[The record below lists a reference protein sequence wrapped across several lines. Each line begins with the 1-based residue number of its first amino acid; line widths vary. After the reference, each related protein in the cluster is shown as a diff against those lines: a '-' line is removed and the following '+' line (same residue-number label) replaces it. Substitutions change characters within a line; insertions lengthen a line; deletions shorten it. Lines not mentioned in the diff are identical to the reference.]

1 MGYDLGSTLNEI
13 EYRNYLIENPINFNT
28 KSLCDSGY
36 DPNFLCPG
44 GSEEIPSGFYPDGIL
59 YKFLSTAEGNI
70 GMRWVTTYKGDTI
83 AHRCG
88 IDGWDFPGGV
98 HSPSIAK
105 AIGVSSQEFN
115 SWVTIDKNSKFSRSA
130 IGGEISEGAAWGW
143 ATSPLTESNPY
154 WKKLIPYYRDAMIW
168 AWRQPIIQA
177 VKEPAER
184 LARMHSINWWGYRNV
199 KLFHGGS
206 GWKHR
211 YEAAQQA
218 CSGMQSFA

>member
-1 MGYDLGSTLNEI
+1 
-13 EYRNYLIENPINFNT
+13 
-28 KSLCDSGY
+28 
-36 DPNFLCPG
+36 
-44 GSEEIPSGFYPDGIL
+44 
-59 YKFLSTAEGNI
+59 
-70 GMRWVTTYKGDTI
+70 
-83 AHRCG
+83 
-88 IDGWDFPGGV
+88 
-98 HSPSIAK
+98 
-105 AIGVSSQEFN
+105 
-115 SWVTIDKNSKFSRSA
+115 
-130 IGGEISEGAAWGW
+130 
-143 ATSPLTESNPY
+143 
-154 WKKLIPYYRDAMIW
+154 MIW